1 MDGESSVQERRGP
14 VGVRR
19 RRAAKMI
26 HRIEQL
32 SYQDRITAT
41 CQYLKGGY
49 KTEGNRLF
57 SRACCDRTRGN
68 YFSPVRIISV
78 RFWAPYYKK
87 STEALEYVQRTA
99 MELLGSGA

>member
-1 MDGESSVQERRGP
+1 
-14 VGVRR
+14 
-19 RRAAKMI
+19 MI

-68 YFSPVRIISV
+68 YFSPVKIISV